1 MLEKIQSSK
10 PVCVKCIGWCR
21 SGIFY
26 QALDSVRI
34 MLDRLPRNLK
44 IHKLQNVRLNTVI
57 IRIIPEAPASPL
69 LIRVVHVRAGICKP
83 QNVRDSSIQALVG
96 AVEVWVGRDED
107 SRMPTEEAETSCV
120 VIGDGNRTITQVG
133 FREYWKEEKKNQTR
147 YFKSESSDFDSVN
160 LAYLRWIASNGAL
173 VAVFF

>member
-1 MLEKIQSSK
+1 MLENIQSSK
-10 PVCVKCIGWCR
+10 PVCLKCIGWCR

-69 LIRVVHVRAGICKP
+69 LIRVGHVRAGICKP

-133 FREYWKEEKKNQTR
+133 FREYVG
-147 YFKSESSDFDSVN
+147 D
-160 LAYLRWIASNGAL
+160 LRSL
-173 VAVFF
+173 